1 MKTIVAAFVVAG
13 ILLAGMTTFGHHS
26 FAGTYDL
33 DQHKTIQGTVT
44 SFTVRNPHSYL
55 MIEVKDAD
63 GKVQVW
69 GVEWAGK
76 TVLRDSG
83 VTQTTLQFGDRVI
96 ITGAPPKGNEAKLLM
111 QRIVRAADQW
121 TWQGQVGRFI
131 SSNTP
136 LPPVETQ

>member
-1 MKTIVAAFVVAG
+1 MKGKLAALVVVG
-13 ILLAGMTTFGHHS
+13 MLLTAMTALGHHS

-55 MIEVKDAD
+55 TIEVKDPD

-69 GVEWAGK
+69 GVEWAGT

-83 VTQTTLQFGDRVI
+83 VTQTTLKFGDKVI

-111 QRIVRAADQW
+111 QRVVRSVDQW
-121 TWQGQVGRFI
+121 TWQGQVGRFK